1 VVVDPQAVQEVVV
14 EYLVKTVW
22 ALLVVIAALALGR
35 LARGATGRAMAR
47 QRAHPNVVV
56 LLGNLSQLLVFL
68 LGTLVVLAIYTE
80 AAFGWILTSFSVLG
94 LVVGLS
100 LQDIL
105 KNFFA
110 GIWIL
115 IERPFR
121 IGDVVQVG
129 EHTGIV
135 QEISFRTMHLR
146 TEDGREVVVP
156 NGNLM
161 TSAVV
166 NLTRYPNRSTT
177 LAVAIP
183 ADAVPADVADRVRD
197 LLGSFDSIADDPAPL
212 VHLRGYGGGLFLP
225 FRDATNGETTY
236 AAGRYILDTAKGAD
250 LGGDPSRATLIVDL
264 NFAYQPSC
272 AFDPRWAC
280 PLAPPENR
288 LDVAIEAGERIR

>member
-1 VVVDPQAVQEVVV
+1 MVVDPQAVQEVVV

-212 VHLRGYGGGLFLP
+212 VHLRGYGGGMARYEVTVWG
-225 FRDATNGETTY
+225 RDRER
-236 AAGRYILDTAKGAD
+236 AAGDAIAAIRASAPEWDVQTA
-250 LGGDPSRATLIVDL
+250 
-264 NFAYQPSC
+264 
-272 AFDPRWAC
+272 
-280 PLAPPENR
+280 
-288 LDVAIEAGERIR
+288 